1 MISTGNTHNN
11 IMLAEHWHLPQA
23 LIGESVEVIWP
34 ILPPRPTLGPSS
46 LNQLIWGG
54 EKEREGNQGWS
65 TVSGTGKRQTSVPG
79 SSGALEAVDG
89 ERGGP

>member
-1 MISTGNTHNN
+1 MADSPAETNTWT
-11 IMLAEHWHLPQA
+11 IQPEPTHL
-23 LIGESVEVIWP
+23 
-34 ILPPRPTLGPSS
+34 
-46 LNQLIWGG
+46 GG
-54 EKEREGNQGWS
+54 EEEREGNQGWS